1 MLKWMDDYYIGE
13 TVRNVEDI
21 RQKLDQGKLV
31 PGIYLLTL
39 SVNPHNI
46 LEIIPAVTLFQKTAA
61 RMCPEIV
68 GVAKGID
75 EAMELVRSIVQTV
88 YEETGDVQVEKYIK
102 NR

>member
-1 MLKWMDDYYIGE
+1 MDDYYIGE

-46 LEIIPAVTLFQKTAA
+46 LEIVPAVTLFQKTVA

-88 YEETGDVQVEKYIK
+88 YEKTGDVQVEKYIK

>member
-1 MLKWMDDYYIGE
+1 MLKWIDDYYIGE

-21 RQKLDQGKLV
+21 RQKLEQGKLV

-39 SVNPHNI
+39 SENPHNI

-61 RMCPEIV
+61 RICPEII
-68 GVAKGID
+68 GVAGGID
-75 EAMELVRSIVQTV
+75 EAMELVRSVVQTV
-88 YEETGDVQVEKYIK
+88 YDETGDVQVEEYLK